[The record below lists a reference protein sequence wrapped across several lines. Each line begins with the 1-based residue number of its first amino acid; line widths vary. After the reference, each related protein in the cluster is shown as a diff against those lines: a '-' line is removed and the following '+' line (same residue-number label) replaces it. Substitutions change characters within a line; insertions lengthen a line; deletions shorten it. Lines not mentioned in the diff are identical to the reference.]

1 MGNMPV
7 NSMDFGRFATLFGT
21 ESEGEI
27 GMAKKS
33 QIARNLKRQK
43 TVARFAARRKAL
55 KDTIRNP
62 ATSDVERQEAY
73 ATLQSHPR
81 DASPTRIKNR
91 CQVSGRSRG
100 YYRKFKVSRIA
111 LRELALQGLL
121 PGVTKASW

>member
-1 MGNMPV
+1 
-7 NSMDFGRFATLFGT
+7 
-21 ESEGEI
+21 
-27 GMAKKS
+27 MAKKS

>member
-1 MGNMPV
+1 
-7 NSMDFGRFATLFGT
+7 
-21 ESEGEI
+21 
-27 GMAKKS
+27 MAKKS
-33 QIARNLKRQK
+33 QLARNLKRQK

-62 ATSDVERQEAY
+62 ATSDAERSEAFLK
-73 ATLQSHPR
+73 LQSHPR

-91 CQVSGRSRG
+91 CQVSGRSKG
-100 YYRKFKVSRIA
+100 YYRKFKMSRIA

>member
-1 MGNMPV
+1 
-7 NSMDFGRFATLFGT
+7 MDFGRRTTMFGAV
-21 ESEGEI
+21 SEGEI

-55 KDTIRNP
+55 KETIRNP
-62 ATSDVERQEAY
+62 ATSDADRQEAY
-73 ATLQSHPR
+73 LKLQSMPR
-81 DASPTRIKNR
+81 DASATRIKNR
-91 CQVSGRSRG
+91 CEVSGRSKG
-100 YYRKFKVSRIA
+100 YYRKFKMSRIA